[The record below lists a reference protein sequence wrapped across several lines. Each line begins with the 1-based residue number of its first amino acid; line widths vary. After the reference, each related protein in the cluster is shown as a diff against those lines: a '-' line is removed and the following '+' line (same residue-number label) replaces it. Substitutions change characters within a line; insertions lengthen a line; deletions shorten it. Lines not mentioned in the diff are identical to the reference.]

1 LRLETER
8 GIISNGV
15 KVRIA
20 MGNNLLE
27 REVTFLRALQKMGE
41 EMDRVWKDFFE
52 KNPEKKD
59 EDVWQWVEKRLRS

>member
-1 LRLETER
+1 MR
-8 GIISNGV
+8 
-15 KVRIA
+15 
-20 MGNNLLE
+20 NNLLE

-41 EMDRVWKDFFE
+41 EMDRAWKDFFE